1 MQTAGLPSYCIWTCV
16 MMNCI
21 HRCKSCAV
29 PVLIYKVQ
37 LKYQVSNKEIIL
49 LIWAVI
55 ACTVPA
61 KNCLSIWPE
70 HQHSSCCH
78 PLFAQHWDVTSGP
91 CNYSDITFVNLPV
104 NLHFYYKREL
114 NYKLVLLHFC

>member
-1 MQTAGLPSYCIWTCV
+1 

-49 LIWAVI
+49 LIWVVI

-61 KNCLSIWPE
+61 KNCLPIWPDTNTTAVAT
-70 HQHSSCCH
+70 HS
-78 PLFAQHWDVTSGP
+78 
-91 CNYSDITFVNLPV
+91 LP
-104 NLHFYYKREL
+104 NTGMSPAGHATILI
-114 NYKLVLLHFC
+114 